1 MKKIILILLVIF
13 SLVIALPSCDNEIE
27 SHPEFDWLNSL
38 CNRNYSSYT
47 INIVTKSPNGD
58 KIEELYDIDITDGV
72 KNVAYKVERFST
84 FDTQNGQIV
93 IPGDYINVT
102 EGSFTTD
109 NESEYALPSFD
120 FSYNSLQSDIII
132 ANTLR
137 AKIISLDKFIG
148 IDMNATDAK
157 VVAEYTAISV
167 KNVAISF
174 VTESGNT
181 VTVTYIFE

>member
-1 MKKIILILLVIF
+1 MKKIILILFVIF
-13 SLVIALPSCDNEIE
+13 SLVIALPSCGNENE

-38 CNRNYSSYT
+38 CNRNYDSYT
-47 INIVTKSPNGD
+47 IDIVIESSNGD

-72 KNVAYKVERFST
+72 KNVSYKIERIST
-84 FDTQNGQIV
+84 FETQDGEIV
-93 IPGDYINVT
+93 IPSDYINVT

-109 NESEYALPSFD
+109 NENEYALPSFD

-181 VTVTYIFE
+181 ITVTYIFE